1 MEFTLTKT
9 GAFSTNFE
17 FGELTVSGNADI
29 GFRPYQLL
37 VSSVAVCS
45 GGVLKKILEK
55 KRVAFTNITFTA
67 NVERDAEQ
75 VDKITNIDIHF
86 IVTGT
91 DLKQHVLEKSLET
104 AVKNCSM
111 VESVKD
117 SIRVTETIEA
127 RQAE

>member
-1 MEFTLTKT
+1 MEFTLTNT

-17 FGELTVSGNADI
+17 FGELTVSGNAEI

-55 KRVAFTNITFTA
+55 KRIPFTDITFTA

-75 VDKITNIDIHF
+75 VDKITKIDIHF
-86 IVTGT
+86 VVTG
-91 DLKQHVLEKSLET
+91 DGLKQAVLEKSLET
-104 AVKNCSM
+104 AIKNCSM

-117 SIRVTETIEA
+117 SIIVTETIEA
-127 RQAE
+127 KQA